1 MKHMLIS
8 DYNEY
13 SEVADQKTFLVI
25 ADTGIMEFTGDSIPP
40 VLTVLSTTR
49 KEIADMPP
57 HTVWEC
63 MLAESCKLVTLSADD
78 RRFEST
84 TWSEAITELAVRL
97 EIDMYRTYG
106 ITGDM
111 LQQAIRAYFPH
122 HAHWLDN
129 GGVEP
134 KPDASVMEYMQLQQ
148 QYRIAKAESE
158 RIQNALDHQEKL
170 AKLRAYINEL
180 SIFNGKHAPKSMDTI
195 LNLR

>member
-84 TWSEAITELAVRL
+84 TWSEAITELAECL
-97 EIDMYRTYG
+97 NLALIDC
-106 ITGDM
+106 ISGDM
-111 LQQAIRAYFPH
+111 LQQAMRAYFPR

-134 KPDASVMEYMQLQQ
+134 KPDASVLEYMQLQQ

-170 AKLRAYINEL
+170 AKLRAYFYEL

-195 LNLR
+195 LHLR

>member
-1 MKHMLIS
+1 MRVVEF
-8 DYNEY
+8 YNY
-13 SEVADQKTFLVI
+13 DQYHVTVNRRTFMVVEGM
-25 ADTGIMEFTGDSIPP
+25 GIMEFTGTDIPP
-40 VLTVLSTTR
+40 VLTVLSKTER
-49 KEIADMPP
+49 YDADTQPY
-57 HTVWEC
+57 TVWEC
-63 MLAESCKLVTLSADD
+63 AVADKCHLVTLSADD
-78 RRFEST
+78 QRLESV
-84 TWSEAITELAVRL
+84 TWFDAINELGERL
-97 EIDMYRTYG
+97 EINGDFPVG

-180 SIFNGKHAPKSMDTI
+180 SIFNGKQVTG
-195 LNLR
+195 R

>member
-49 KEIADMPP
+49 KEITDMPP

-84 TWSEAITELAVRL
+84 TWSEAITELAECL
-97 EIDMYRTYG
+97 NLALSDG

-111 LQQAIRAYFPH
+111 LQQAMRAYFPR

-180 SIFNGKHAPKSMDTI
+180 SIFNGKQVTG
-195 LNLR
+195 R

>member
-1 MKHMLIS
+1 MHLPGKL
-8 DYNEY
+8 
-13 SEVADQKTFLVI
+13 ALVCH
-25 ADTGIMEFTGDSIPP
+25 DRLEFTGDSIPP

-84 TWSEAITELAVRL
+84 TWSEAITELADRL

-111 LQQAIRAYFPH
+111 LQQAIRAFFL
-122 HAHWLDN
+122 ASEQFFNITRWSWL
-129 GGVEP
+129 
-134 KPDASVMEYMQLQQ
+134 A
-148 QYRIAKAESE
+148 
-158 RIQNALDHQEKL
+158 
-170 AKLRAYINEL
+170 
-180 SIFNGKHAPKSMDTI
+180 
-195 LNLR
+195 

>member
-1 MKHMLIS
+1 MVVEGM
-8 DYNEY
+8 
-13 SEVADQKTFLVI
+13 
-25 ADTGIMEFTGDSIPP
+25 GIMEFTGTDIPP
-40 VLTVLSTTR
+40 VLTVLSKTER
-49 KEIADMPP
+49 YDADTPP
-57 HTVWEC
+57 YTVWEC
-63 MLAESCKLVTLSADD
+63 AVADKCHLVTLSADD
-78 RRFEST
+78 QRLESV
-84 TWSEAITELAVRL
+84 TWFDAINELGERL
-97 EIDMYRTYG
+97 EINGDFPVG
-106 ITGDM
+106 ITRDM
-111 LQQAIRAYFPH
+111 FQQAIRAYFPR

-195 LNLR
+195 LHLR